1 MGLIRLQSS
10 SLPSG
15 SVLQRKIGTFNSLVE
30 LTSTSFVDTGVSAL
44 SITRTKND
52 SIIHTKLMG
61 GRWRLD
67 SGTAPAGFLTS
78 FYVSENSGSY
88 TTLGTG
94 ADAAEFWY
102 FGTTDNLQGAHSAHD
117 FYTPASNVTTID
129 VKIYAAILSNSVKWS
144 TGDTNGATMVFE
156 VTEIAA

>member
-1 MGLIRLQSS
+1 MAIIRLNSR

-15 SVLQRKIGTFNSLVE
+15 SVLQRKTGSFNSLVE
-30 LTSTSFVDTGVSAL
+30 LTSSSFVDTGISPL
-44 SITRTKND
+44 SITRTNNN
-52 SIIHTKLMG
+52 SIIHIKLMG

-67 SGTAPAGFLTS
+67 NGTAPAGFLTS
-78 FYVSENSGSY
+78 FYVSENGGSY

-94 ADAAEFWY
+94 ADAPEFWY
-102 FGTTDNLQGAHSAHD
+102 FGTTDNLQGGHSAHD
-117 FYTPASNVTTID
+117 FYTPASSVTTID
-129 VKIYAAILSNSVKWS
+129 VKVYAAILSNNCKFS